1 MTSTSIA
8 ALIAFGRKTFDDTAR
23 AETSRAAFIDGL
35 IAAGFTYANTAAY
48 SDKDMAAGKV
58 SNENKAYRD
67 DLLLIGAA
75 SIKIKG
81 RRLSDADLKKFA
93 DEGVS
98 NKVILAGTPKGN
110 ISGQATW
117 KSNATSWVGKI
128 RKDIEAREEAA
139 KAQVAGTPR
148 TPSTDTDVILGYYQ
162 KAYTKTFKDDVTVKC
177 DLAELQKAMRAVAK
191 LLGAELKAPTK
202 K

>member
-1 MTSTSIA
+1 MTATSIS
-8 ALIAFGRKTFDDTAR
+8 ALIAFGRKAYDDGAR
-23 AETSRAAFIDGL
+23 AELSRAAFLDGL
-35 IAAGFTYANTAAY
+35 VAAGFTVANTAAY
-48 SDKDMAAGKV
+48 SDKDAAAGKV
-58 SNENKAYRD
+58 SNENKAHRD

-98 NKVILAGTPKGN
+98 NKVVLAGTPKGN
-110 ISGQATW
+110 MSGQTTW
-117 KSNATSWVGKI
+117 KGNATSWLGKV
-128 RKDIEAREEAA
+128 RKDLEAREEAA

-148 TPSTDTDVILGYYQ
+148 TPSTDTDIILGYLQ
-162 KAYTKTFKDDVTVKC
+162 KAYTKTFKDDVTLKC
-177 DLAELQKAMRAVAK
+177 DLADLQKELRVVAK
-191 LLGAELKAPTK
+191 TLGAELKAPTK